1 MVKIS
6 VIENQR
12 KVVARLDNCSQ
23 DAYNILRKRLP
34 DFMTICPEMVA
45 MKNTFK
51 ATAKCHPD
59 DEFDVEKGAALAKER
74 VIAKYDAAM
83 QKILTRVGYHMD
95 NYLSYIDN
103 RLDYFEDRGK

>member
-12 KVVARLDNCSQ
+12 KVVARLDNCSE

-34 DFMTICPEMVA
+34 DFLMIRPEMVL

-74 VIAKYDAAM
+74 VIAKYNAAM
-83 QKILTRVGYHMD
+83 EKVLGRVGYQVD

-103 RLDYFEDRGK
+103 RLDYFETKD